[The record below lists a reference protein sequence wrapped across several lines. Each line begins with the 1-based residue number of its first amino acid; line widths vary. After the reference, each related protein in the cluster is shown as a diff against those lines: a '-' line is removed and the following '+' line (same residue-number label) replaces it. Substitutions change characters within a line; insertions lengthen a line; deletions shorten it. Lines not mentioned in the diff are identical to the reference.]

1 MADQTILK
9 YEDGTYNFTTQSS
22 TNFIF
27 RIPDGSGGY
36 VNYNP
41 LDYVPQLSSIRGS
54 MEKTV
59 GGSAVIQ
66 QFVVTDSD
74 RMISFSVFLTKA
86 EVDDLKL
93 AFANRG
99 RFRLTDYLGNVYLVI
114 PNPEDGFLIDHKV
127 KANDKIMCKFNFIVT
142 EKVS

>member
-9 YEDGTYNFTTQSS
+9 YEDGTYVFTTQSS

-41 LDYVPQLSSIRGS
+41 LDYVPQFSSIRGS
-54 MEKTV
+54 KEPTV

-66 QFVVTDSD
+66 QFVKTDSD
-74 RMISFSVFLTKA
+74 RVITFSVFLTKA
-86 EVDDLKL
+86 ETDDLSL

-99 RFRLTDYLGNVYLVI
+99 RFRLTDFWGNVYLVVVA
-114 PNPEDGFLIDHKV
+114 PNEGFIVDHRV
-127 KANDKIMCKFNFIVT
+127 KANDKIMCKFNLIIT